1 MKIAIISSGFLPVTD
16 GVTITLSHRLA
27 YLDRLGHQTL
37 LFCPDYSS
45 IASVYP
51 DWRDYTGQ
59 ISPNTH
65 VVNLPSEPFLD
76 LEFERNI
83 SQKSYKILVQE
94 LEKFRPD
101 LIHVD
106 EPERL
111 WLGFFQRPGLDY
123 ARRNKIPCIS
133 FFHTNFI
140 EYIEDFLPMPLP
152 VIRVLQWLMKH
163 HRNWIYNAYDATLVS
178 SPSTAHKVTRIG
190 FRKVI
195 GDCFLGVDVDRYR
208 RDLREERFFE
218 KHYSISG
225 IDEKLK
231 LVFLGRLTPEKG
243 WNFTLASLLRYCDRI
258 DWSEIAFIIAGEG
271 SLREEIITKL
281 RVLTENVSCL
291 GWVLPEAVPALLINS
306 DIYVTTS
313 EKETK
318 GLTVL
323 EARAAGIPVLAPR
336 SNGIIDSIQ
345 DGIDGF
351 LFEPRNSESF
361 LEKLSLLCSNRELR
375 ERIGEKGKENIQE
388 YNWQLANE
396 NLARV
401 FEKAIAGELSY
412 FYPREFSG

>member
-1 MKIAIISSGFLPVTD
+1 MKIAMISSGFLPVTD
-16 GVTITLSHRLA
+16 GVTIALSHRLA

-45 IASVYP
+45 IASVYA

-59 ISPNTH
+59 ISPNTR

-76 LEFERNI
+76 LKFERNV
-83 SQKSYKILVQE
+83 SQKSYKILLQE
-94 LEKFRPD
+94 LEKFQPD

-140 EYIEDFLPMPLP
+140 EYIEDFFPLP
-152 VIRVLQWLMKH
+152 RPVMRVVQWLMKH

-178 SPSTAHKVTRIG
+178 SPSTARKVTKIG

-195 GDCFLGVDVDRYR
+195 SDRFLGVDADRYR
-208 RDLREERFFE
+208 EDLRQENFFE
-218 KHYSISG
+218 KYYSISA
-225 IDEKLK
+225 INDKLK

-243 WNFTLASLLRYCDRI
+243 WNFTLQSLLQYSDRI
-258 DWSEIAFIIAGEG
+258 DWRKIAFIIAGEG
-271 SLREEIITKL
+271 SLKDEIVKKL
-281 RVLTENVSCL
+281 GSLTEDVYCL
-291 GWVLPEAVPALLINS
+291 GRVTPDAVPALLING

-351 LFEPRNSESF
+351 LFEPGDSVSF
-361 LEKLSLLCSNRELR
+361 LEKLSLLCSDRELR
-375 ERIGEKGKENIQE
+375 ERLGERGKENIQG
-388 YNWQLANE
+388 YNWQQANE
-396 NLARV
+396 NLV
-401 FEKAIAGELSY
+401 WVWEKAISGELNG
-412 FYPREFSG
+412 FHGR